1 MFVKLKS
8 LLSYRNLLI
17 ANIFIVI
24 LKILYVTAIQK
35 EFLTLEDFTIA
46 KNIVEYNQYSE
57 FVSQGGTA
65 FKLPVYPFF
74 ISFFLWLLGSH
85 ALLGIAIAQALLSFF
100 TPVILYKIVRMFGYE
115 KVGILSGFLF
125 LLSPAYFLYPG
136 IIEASNIFISI
147 LLLWF
152 YLYFRIWFAIEVKTK
167 DIVMLGTVTTL
178 LFLTQVVIV
187 PLSCLMVLA
196 LLVFKKVDFRQFSYL
211 VIITALLYSPW
222 VIRNYVVF
230 DKIVLSKTPAWQNI
244 YYGFTEN
251 GQLMDDL
258 KLISK
263 ERDHQ
268 IYQTRDEINE
278 MEMEKIYKNEVE
290 RVTHGE
296 PHYFIKKAASNFF
309 CLWFVPP
316 KYFYDNSLSVLFGRK
331 IYVIMLNAFT
341 LISLFFLYKK
351 SKLLFWFSL
360 LFFANF
366 SFPYMIGHAAN
377 MRFKLDFEW
386 YQLVLVAFLVWQLS
400 KFYKQKNAS
409 V

>member
-1 MFVKLKS
+1 MFVKLSS

-17 ANIFIVI
+17 ANIFIVV
-24 LKILYVTAIQK
+24 LKILYVTMIQK

-46 KNIVEYNQYSE
+46 KNIVEYHQYSE
-57 FVSQGGTA
+57 FVAQGGTA

-85 ALLGIAIAQALLSFF
+85 ALLAIAITQAILSFF
-100 TPVILYKIVRMFGYE
+100 TPVLLYKIIRMFGNE
-115 KVGILSGFLF
+115 KMGIISGFLF

-152 YLYFRIWFAIEVKTK
+152 YLYFRIWFTVEIKNTS
-167 DIVMLGTVTTL
+167 IVMLGIVTAL

-187 PLSCLMVLA
+187 PLCCLMLLA
-196 LLVFKKVDFRQFSYL
+196 LLVLKKITLKHFSCLLL
-211 VIITALLYSPW
+211 VTGLLYSPW
-222 VIRNYVVF
+222 VIRNYGVF
-230 DKIVLSKTPAWQNI
+230 DKVVLSKSPAWQNI
-244 YYGFTEN
+244 YYGFTEK
-251 GQLMDDL
+251 GQLLDDL
-258 KLISK
+258 KLIPF
-263 ERDHQ
+263 ERDHYL
-268 IYQTRDEINE
+268 YQMRDEVNE
-278 MEMEKIYKNEVE
+278 FAMEETYKKEVE
-290 RVTHGE
+290 RVTHGK
-296 PHYFIKKAASNFF
+296 PHYFIKKAASNFL

-316 KYFYDNSLSVLFGRK
+316 KYFYDNSLSVLMGRK
-331 IYVIMLNAFT
+331 VYVVILNLMT
-341 LISLFFLYKK
+341 IVSLVFLYKR
-351 SKLLFWFSL
+351 SRLLFWFSL

-386 YQLVLVAFLVWQLS
+386 YQLILASFLVWELS
-400 KFYKQKNAS
+400 RYYKQKNAS